1 MKYTMVARISKIR
14 IPPSPYVGAQEYK
27 TSSVYR
33 TKTIPTSIGYATS
46 STATVASSS
55 SRAIS
60 HVQHT
65 STTNVLQPLFVGCKV
80 FSKDDE
86 IEIEAMRTIRQTL
99 SFEESDNDDDS
110 SIMSFGS
117 RVSSNSSSTG
127 SMMFTARRRF
137 QLGRTVERWGGGE
150 QRKSGNLGQL

>member
-1 MKYTMVARISKIR
+1 M
-14 IPPSPYVGAQEYK
+14 
-27 TSSVYR
+27 
-33 TKTIPTSIGYATS
+33 
-46 STATVASSS
+46 
-55 SRAIS
+55 
-60 HVQHT
+60 
-65 STTNVLQPLFVGCKV
+65 

-110 SIMSFGS
+110 STMTFGS

-137 QLGRTVERWGGGE
+137 QLGRTVERWGGGV
-150 QRKSGNLGQL
+150 QRMSGNLGQL

>member
-1 MKYTMVARISKIR
+1 MVAISKIR
-14 IPPSPYVGAQEYK
+14 LPPSPYYVGAQEYK
-27 TSSVYR
+27 TSNVHR

-55 SRAIS
+55 NKPIS
-60 HVQHT
+60 QVHT
-65 STTNVLQPLFVGCKV
+65 SNTNVLQPLFVGCNV
-80 FSKDDE
+80 FLKDDE

-110 SIMSFGS
+110 SSTVSFGS
-117 RVSSNSSSTG
+117 RVSSSSSNSSIG
-127 SMMFTARRRF
+127 SRMFTARRRF

-150 QRKSGNLGQL
+150 R